1 MVEKEEHLDALK
13 QILIWAKDNLGKC
26 KNFEFEDYGLVL
38 NVNPRPFTREL
49 TDDVIKKVNDN
60 EELFKTKIQN
70 ALLHYGNYEK
80 QAFITYYCFVYK
92 ILKSRRY
99 SYRTGSG
106 FRIISLNYFCDVF
119 NLRRRTLFDRF
130 NSTGEKFAYCRGDL
144 GEYGISKEVDAST
157 PENVKI
163 LIPIFK
169 ELQEAIGR

>member
-99 SYRTGSG
+99 RYRTGSG
-106 FRIISLNYFCDVF
+106 SRDISLNYFCDVF

-130 NSTGEKFAYCRGDL
+130 NSTGEKFAYCRDDL

>member
-1 MVEKEEHLDALK
+1 MVEINEDAIK
-13 QILIWAKDNLGKC
+13 QFLIWAKDNPGRSKIFV
-26 KNFEFEDYGLVL
+26 FEEYSLVL
-38 NVNPRPFTREL
+38 NVSTEAYTREL

-80 QAFITYYCFVYK
+80 QALITYYCFVYK

-99 SYRTGSG
+99 RYRTGSG
-106 FRIISLNYFCDVF
+106 SRDISLKYFCDVF
-119 NLRRRTLFDRF
+119 NQSRVTLFARF
-130 NSTGEKFAYCRGDL
+130 NSTGEKFAYCRDDL